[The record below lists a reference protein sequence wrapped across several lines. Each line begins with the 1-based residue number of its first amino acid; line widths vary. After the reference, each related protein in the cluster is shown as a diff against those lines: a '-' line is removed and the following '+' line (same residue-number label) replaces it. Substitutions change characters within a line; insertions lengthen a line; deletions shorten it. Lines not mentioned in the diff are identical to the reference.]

1 MGEYGDKRGKV
12 RLYVIDLESAN
23 GTWLNGEKI
32 DGRRYVEVQ
41 SGDMVKFGESA
52 REYVALLPPKE

>member
-23 GTWLNGEKI
+23 GTWLNGETI
-32 DGRRYVEVQ
+32 DGRRYVEVK